1 MTCKRI
7 ESMVKDK
14 HRKEVFM
21 KKIVELVNLSFKN
34 SHEYFEKSI
43 DIQHM
48 KEDLVSTF
56 TPSQKAMFENL
67 IIRINKLHKLD
78 IEEHIVHTYKVCKD
92 VFKLR

>member
-1 MTCKRI
+1 MKR
-7 ESMVKDK
+7 
-14 HRKEVFM
+14 
-21 KKIVELVNLSFKN
+21 IVELVNLSFIN

-48 KEDLVSTF
+48 KEDFVSTL

-67 IIRINKLHKLD
+67 INHINKLHKID

-92 VFKLR
+92 VLKLR

>member
-1 MTCKRI
+1 
-7 ESMVKDK
+7 
-14 HRKEVFM
+14 M
-21 KKIVELVNLSFKN
+21 KKMIKLVDLSFMN

-48 KEDLVSTF
+48 KEDLTSTF
-56 TPSQKAMFENL
+56 TPSQNAMFENL
-67 IIRINKLHKLD
+67 INHINKLHKLD

>member
-1 MTCKRI
+1 
-7 ESMVKDK
+7 
-14 HRKEVFM
+14 M
-21 KKIVELVNLSFKN
+21 KKMIKLVDLSFMN

-56 TPSQKAMFENL
+56 TPNQKAMFENL
-67 IIRINKLHKLD
+67 INHINKLHKMD
-78 IEEHIVHTYKVCKD
+78 IEEYIVHTYKVCKD

>member
-1 MTCKRI
+1 MKRI
-7 ESMVKDK
+7 IEL
-14 HRKEVFM
+14 
-21 KKIVELVNLSFKN
+21 VELTFMN

-56 TPSQKAMFENL
+56 TTSQKNIFENL
-67 IIRINKLHKLD
+67 IDHIYKLHKLD
-78 IEEHIVHTYKVCKD
+78 IQEYIVHTYKVCKD

>member
-1 MTCKRI
+1 
-7 ESMVKDK
+7 
-14 HRKEVFM
+14 M
-21 KKIVELVNLSFKN
+21 KKIVELVDLSFMN

-67 IIRINKLHKLD
+67 MVNIYKIHKLD
-78 IEEHIVHTYKVCKD
+78 IEEHIIHTHKICKE

>member
-1 MTCKRI
+1 
-7 ESMVKDK
+7 
-14 HRKEVFM
+14 M
-21 KKIVELVNLSFKN
+21 KKIVELVDLSFKN
-34 SHEYFEKSI
+34 SHENFEKSI

-67 IIRINKLHKLD
+67 IHHINKLHKLD
-78 IEEHIVHTYKVCKD
+78 IAEYISYTYNVCKD